1 MCIVNDS
8 PVAKHLPRRL
18 FQWRPVARRHPEIL
32 RTQQRRTGTVPRIGR
47 SKNSGGEIY
56 GEIQIVEL
64 VKFQIVEKYFF
75 WYHSFYKTQI
85 NQGGFGTQNQIT

>member
-1 MCIVNDS
+1 MCIVDDS

-18 FQWRPVARRHPEIL
+18 FQWRPVARRHLEIL
-32 RTQQRRTGTVPRIGR
+32 RTQQRRMGTVPRIGR

-56 GEIQIVEL
+56 GEIQIIEL

-75 WYHSFYKTQI
+75 GTTHSIKHRSI
-85 NQGGFGTQNQIT
+85 RVVLGPKIR